1 MLIIKKMM
9 IDRNRFRQIL
19 ILWLT
24 GGILYFYMEI
34 LCRGYSHVSML
45 VCAGICF
52 VIVGRIGVKWIGN
65 RTTWGGL
72 AKIYVLGAMTISIM
86 ELLTGIIVNIWLGL
100 SVWDYSKLRYN
111 FLGQICPTYT
121 CLWGI
126 VSIPAVY
133 LYMLIN
139 TKIFQ
144 NN

>member
-1 MLIIKKMM
+1 MLDSKKMM
-9 IDRNRFRQIL
+9 KINSARDIL

-52 VIVGRIGVKWIGN
+52 VLVGRIGAKWLSK
-65 RTTWGGL
+65 RVTWNGL
-72 AKIYVLGAMTISIM
+72 AKTFVLGAMIISAM
-86 ELLTGIIVNIWLGL
+86 ELATGIIVNVWLGL
-100 SVWDYSKLRYN
+100 RVWDYSKLRYN
-111 FLGQICPTYT
+111 FLGQVCPTYT

-139 TKIFQ
+139 VKIFQ
-144 NN
+144 DN